1 MMMNKTNLFWNVKTA
16 LCAVM
21 MSAAVLVGCDKDDAP
36 ANTPQDTLI
45 DKVELPSATE
55 PFVAGTAITIKG
67 EGFTSEDKIIFRA
80 TTTRA
85 TEIEAEIVEVTA
97 TSITFKVPTG
107 LTAGENS
114 LVLKR
119 GEVEQVLGS
128 IRIDN
133 SNTTFDNILEEL
145 KSYAGK
151 HEDELH
157 AIMAAKG
164 YELDME
170 PRDYLIFWRIDEDR
184 NEKVEYIFGILA
196 CQRLVEDA
204 MYQLSAISEEDI
216 ESKKDALLKQ
226 FEAWGDLC
234 TRVMPFENYSGDI
247 TYSLDQNQWEHL
259 TNLSPRTKFK
269 EEYAKHKPNILNAV
283 MVDGLRELYKEKIGD
298 VEEVSG
304 CFYASTGDVRVHI
317 WYSMWDSAW
326 DDYEG
331 RED

>member
-1 MMMNKTNLFWNVKTA
+1 MKTNIWNVKTA

-97 TSITFKVPTG
+97 ISITFKVPTG

-128 IRIDN
+128 INIGASEEVDNRVRELMSYID
-133 SNTTFDNILEEL
+133 
-145 KSYAGK
+145 KPM
-151 HEDELH
+151 EDID
-157 AIMAAKG
+157 AIMRAKG
-164 YELDME
+164 YTPDTISYSDEYIAIEYIISSTANEKEYYHIEASLPSQAPYAKYVAYAMGGNNYDKRDAYLAQHEEWADMSANFGYINYKAKLKC
-170 PRDYLIFWRIDEDR
+170 RDGDIKDEYFFDDR
-184 NEKVEYIFGILA
+184 NLYQTAYEQYKKSILDRAEEVFIQADGSAILA
-196 CQRLVEDA
+196 DYGYLRSDIDDEVVGLFCVLLVEKLA
-204 MYQLSAISEEDI
+204 SSN
-216 ESKKDALLKQ
+216 
-226 FEAWGDLC
+226 GDLDN
-234 TRVMPFENYSGDI
+234 PS
-247 TYSLDQNQWEHL
+247 H
-259 TNLSPRTKFK
+259 
-269 EEYAKHKPNILNAV
+269 
-283 MVDGLRELYKEKIGD
+283 
-298 VEEVSG
+298 
-304 CFYASTGDVRVHI
+304 
-317 WYSMWDSAW
+317 
-326 DDYEG
+326 
-331 RED
+331 